1 MTDILAE
8 LTEMRRR
15 DAEQR
20 EREVPFAEMMRRA
33 AAAPAPR
40 DFAAAFRGDGP
51 CVIAGLKKA
60 SPSEGLIRGDFR
72 PADLARE
79 LAAAGAAALSVL
91 CEPHRFL
98 GGEAYLAEARAVVG
112 IPVLYKDFVS
122 TRYQVAAA
130 RAAGAD
136 AVLLIATVLDD
147 ASLGDLLDFAHD
159 LRLAALVETHDAR
172 EIDRAVQAGARIV
185 GVNCRDLRDFSTDV
199 SLLETLVGRIPRPCL
214 RIAESGMRAADDLRR
229 AKAAGADGFLVG
241 TALMR
246 AERPREKLWEL
257 VGSSSARSAARSTP
271 PGASRHPPLE
281 GGRVKG
287 DAPLREGG
295 CPKGAGG
302 STTCTPRAENA
313 DNTKQEP

>member
-33 AAAPAPR
+33 TAAPAPR
-40 DFAAAFRGDGP
+40 DMMARLSSASSPR
-51 CVIAGLKKA
+51 VIAELKKA
-60 SPSEGLIRGDFR
+60 SPSEGLIRRDFR
-72 PADLARE
+72 PVDLARE

-98 GGEAYLAEARAVVG
+98 GGEAYLAEARAAID

-136 AVLLIATVLDD
+136 AVLLIAAVLDD
-147 ASLGDLLDFAHD
+147 ASLRDLLDFAHG

-199 SLLETLVGRIPRPCL
+199 SLLETLIGRIPRPCL
-214 RIAESGMRAADDLRR
+214 RIAESGMRTAEAIAR

-246 AERPREKLWEL
+246 AERPGEKLREL
-257 VGSSSARSAARSTP
+257 VG
-271 PGASRHPPLE
+271 
-281 GGRVKG
+281 
-287 DAPLREGG
+287 
-295 CPKGAGG
+295 
-302 STTCTPRAENA
+302 
-313 DNTKQEP
+313 